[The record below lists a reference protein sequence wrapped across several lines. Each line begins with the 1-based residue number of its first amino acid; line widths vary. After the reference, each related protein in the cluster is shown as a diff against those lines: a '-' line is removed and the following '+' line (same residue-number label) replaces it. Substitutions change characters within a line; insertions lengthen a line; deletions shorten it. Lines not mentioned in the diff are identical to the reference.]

1 MIALY
6 DNIPYVVKAIKRL
19 FLPHNFWRRLEIDCF
34 ENNQSMFKKCNT
46 FVDLEPEGYFSRE
59 IMIVDG
65 EIIPITEKYMED
77 LKRRRMICVK
87 TFGKRVKIL
96 PPFIL
101 QENLVKYIYQLG
113 TKNQRKDKLEG
124 TYMQNTE
131 DIKKKIIMQIEQMN
145 ERDHKFLLR
154 LHIIITTHLKKTGK

>member
-6 DNIPYVVKAIKRL
+6 DNIAYVVKAVKRL
-19 FLPHNFWRRLEIDCF
+19 FLPHDFWGR
-34 ENNQSMFKKCNT
+34 
-46 FVDLEPEGYFSRE
+46 LEPEGYFSRE
-59 IMIVDG
+59 IMMADG
-65 EIIPITEKYMED
+65 EMILITEKYMED

-96 PPFIL
+96 PSFIS
-101 QENLVKYIYQLG
+101 QENLVKYTYQLG

-131 DIKKKIIMQIEQMN
+131 DIKKKIIMKVEQMN
-145 ERDHKFLLR
+145 ERDHKFLMR